1 MKKILCMTAFLLLS
15 VVYGQEIGEK
25 AYKEVRAGGS
35 EVSRWLCCTGITEF
49 DAKENIIHSKYVNSG
64 EQWYKY
70 NDKGN
75 KIYEKDSDG
84 KECLYEYDENGHYI
98 YDKYLSNGDLD
109 EIFYEYTYHKNGTV
123 KKRVEW
129 KPF

>member
-1 MKKILCMTAFLLLS
+1 MRTKYGDKQLQNKEEWTAYDNNGNL
-15 VVYGQEIGEK
+15 IH
-25 AYKEVRAGGS
+25 YK
-35 EVSRWLCCTGITEF
+35 
-49 DAKENIIHSKYVNSG
+49 NNSG
-64 EQWYKY
+64 YEVWNKY
-70 NDKGN
+70 DDKGN

-84 KECLYEYDENGHYI
+84 LESWYEYDENGHYI

-123 KKRVEW
+123 KKKVEW